1 MQAYSQEGKKLL
13 EENPQVQQIK
23 AFAQS
28 KFGGIWRFL
37 FFCAGC
43 CVVLA
48 GTMNIMVGL
57 GEFISPFDMI
67 GKFIHLVSRTDSED
81 WLAMLQFA

>member
-1 MQAYSQEGKKLL
+1 MEKYGENGKKLL
-13 EENPQVQQIK
+13 EANPQVQQIQ

-28 KFGGIWRFL
+28 KFGGLWRFL

-48 GTMNIMVGL
+48 ASMNIMVGI

-67 GKFIHLVSRTDSED
+67 GESLRSNFL
-81 WLAMLQFA
+81 